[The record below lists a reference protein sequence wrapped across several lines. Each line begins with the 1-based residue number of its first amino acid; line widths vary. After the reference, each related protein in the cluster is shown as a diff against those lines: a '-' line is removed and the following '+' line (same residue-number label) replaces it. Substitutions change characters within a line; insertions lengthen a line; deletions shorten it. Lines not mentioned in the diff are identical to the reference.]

1 MFEVAELDRK
11 VSREEFKAQEPAL
24 REALMEAQLQL
35 KEGKA
40 RAYIVLMSGVEG
52 AGKGEAVN
60 LLLEW
65 LDARE
70 IETWALG
77 SASEQERQMPR
88 FHRFWSRLPAKG
100 RGAIFLGHWY
110 SEPIVE
116 RALGT
121 RSEADFERSLQR
133 IVEFEEMLSNEG
145 IVLVKLWLHL
155 SKKEQRARLEAMAE
169 DPEQSWRL
177 TDRDW
182 ELHDHYDALRQ
193 TSERALRRTSTG
205 ASPWHVI
212 EAADRR
218 HRDLAVARALREAL
232 ERAAEQP
239 PERGR
244 VAHELEPPEL
254 VNILR
259 RLDLSVA
266 EDGATYEA
274 ELDRWQARLGCLS
287 RLLVEEGRSV
297 VVVFEGWDAAG
308 KGGAIRRIT
317 QSLDA
322 RFYQVISIAAPT
334 DEEKA
339 RPYLWRF
346 WRRLPAPGHA
356 SLFDRSWYGRVLVE
370 RVEGFC
376 EADDWRRAFGEINA
390 FEEQLVLAGTVV
402 AKFWLHISPEE
413 QLRRFEARA
422 QTGYKRHKI
431 TPEDWRNRDKW
442 PLYESA
448 ACEMIAQTSTEI
460 APWTLVEAENK
471 EHARL
476 KVIRALCDRIER
488 VLDVDGDEVVARFT
502 GRAKKKSKKKKK

>member
-1 MFEVAELDRK
+1 
-11 VSREEFKAQEPAL
+11 
-24 REALMEAQLQL
+24 
-35 KEGKA
+35 
-40 RAYIVLMSGVEG
+40 
-52 AGKGEAVN
+52 
-60 LLLEW
+60 
-65 LDARE
+65 
-70 IETWALG
+70 
-77 SASEQERQMPR
+77 
-88 FHRFWSRLPAKG
+88 
-100 RGAIFLGHWY
+100 
-110 SEPIVE
+110 
-116 RALGT
+116 
-121 RSEADFERSLQR
+121 
-133 IVEFEEMLSNEG
+133 
-145 IVLVKLWLHL
+145 
-155 SKKEQRARLEAMAE
+155 
-169 DPEQSWRL
+169 
-177 TDRDW
+177 
-182 ELHDHYDALRQ
+182 
-193 TSERALRRTSTG
+193 
-205 ASPWHVI
+205 
-212 EAADRR
+212 
-218 HRDLAVARALREAL
+218 
-232 ERAAEQP
+232 
-239 PERGR
+239 
-244 VAHELEPPEL
+244 
-254 VNILR
+254 
-259 RLDLSVA
+259 
-266 EDGATYEA
+266 
-274 ELDRWQARLGCLS
+274 
-287 RLLVEEGRSV
+287 LVEEGRSV

-413 QLRRFEARA
+413 QLRRFEARK